1 MSQPQPDPPEFV
13 TPLAQRSVSR
23 VAGVSLSTVSTPG
36 PSTVHIPATPFLK
49 KLGFGTGV
57 SVFLYSRSPSG
68 DKTRCIVSKS

>member
-1 MSQPQPDPPEFV
+1 MSQPQPDPLEFV

-23 VAGVSLSTVSTPG
+23 VAGVSTVSTPG